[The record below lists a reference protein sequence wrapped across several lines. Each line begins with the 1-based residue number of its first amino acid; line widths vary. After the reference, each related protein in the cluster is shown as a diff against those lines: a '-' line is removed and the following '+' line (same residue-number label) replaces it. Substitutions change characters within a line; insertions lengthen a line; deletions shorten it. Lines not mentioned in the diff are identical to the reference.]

1 MMANLNNIE
10 KEQKKIFNDLS
21 IEEKQAYY
29 KKLSEAKYNNYYFLT
44 EEGTLK
50 GNISKYNSIDKAV
63 VDINDNPDLRTLCL
77 NASLSVLADYEAL
90 KDKYKEQLVIA
101 FQFYY
106 NSFGYNLTIMDNI
119 IYFLKSFLGVYTE
132 EPSELLYNVLNDV
145 LKETVF
151 TFNEAIVIVNS
162 VLNNLSE
169 LAEDKEEKE
178 EILPFKN
185 AIDKKEAKYNDILNK
200 ILNLEKPEG
209 VVTDG

>member
-1 MMANLNNIE
+1 MMANLNSIE

-44 EEGTLK
+44 EEGTLE

-119 IYFLKSFLGVYTE
+119 IYFLESFLGVYTE

-185 AIDKKEAKYNDILNK
+185 AIDKKEVKYNDILNK